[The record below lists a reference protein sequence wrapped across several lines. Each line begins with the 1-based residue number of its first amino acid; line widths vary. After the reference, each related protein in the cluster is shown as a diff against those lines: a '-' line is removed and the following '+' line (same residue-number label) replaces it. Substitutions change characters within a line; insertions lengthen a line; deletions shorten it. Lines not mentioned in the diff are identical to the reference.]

1 MKIEVNLNKKF
12 FVFFFGVA
20 LIIGGIFLV
29 NAFGTST
36 PSVFGHSVGEL
47 DWSGLIDSIYLKKIK
62 VGNTFSNSASDTV
75 NYIQLEDSQEIFG
88 HLGKG
93 QQDKSFRIV
102 STIGNIIL

>member
-47 DWSGLIDSIYLKKIK
+47 DWSQPIDSINLKKIK
-62 VGNTFSNSASDTV
+62 VGNNPGSVSFVNS
-75 NYIQLEDSQEIFG
+75 EDSEIFG
-88 HLGKG
+88 YFGKG
-93 QQDKSFRIV
+93 SGDKSFHIV
-102 STIGNIIL
+102 STLGDIRLRPA